1 VFCITYINMAL
12 EYKVCMPRVALFIPS
27 LIQQWNSRRYACM
40 YASLCRQLLEPTTFV
55 CVCVCVCVC
64 LCVDSNSEQVEPG
77 AGSPG
82 GSASAARAGGC
93 MGTGIYIHIYIH
105 IYIYTHQGLD
115 VGLTRKPF
123 NRRVQLRSRVS
134 RTGTGS
140 SGAKQFQQPR
150 RQ

>member
-1 VFCITYINMAL
+1 MCVC
-12 EYKVCMPRVALFIPS
+12 CMPGCRHLHFS
-27 LIQQWNSRRYACM
+27 LYLLVDGGMHPCMHHAIFMQPNSSNQQR
-40 YASLCRQLLEPTTFV
+40 V

-64 LCVDSNSEQVEPG
+64 LCVDSDSEQVEAG